1 MNHPLS
7 NIGLRI
13 SSPLPCP
20 RLALEAILM
29 ACGSWCRVGVRRQPV
44 EVWSSALSPFLLH
57 RDPRLAPEGQRD
69 REMNLQR
76 TRRGWWLGREA
87 FVSQE
92 SSRESERLCELGRG
106 QPCLLCDTPSRDL
119 HLPLLFSSVSQ
130 DREGE
135 AEKET

>member
-1 MNHPLS
+1 
-7 NIGLRI
+7 
-13 SSPLPCP
+13 
-20 RLALEAILM
+20 M

-106 QPCLLCDTPSRDL
+106 QSCLLCDTPSRDL

-130 DREGE
+130 DREE